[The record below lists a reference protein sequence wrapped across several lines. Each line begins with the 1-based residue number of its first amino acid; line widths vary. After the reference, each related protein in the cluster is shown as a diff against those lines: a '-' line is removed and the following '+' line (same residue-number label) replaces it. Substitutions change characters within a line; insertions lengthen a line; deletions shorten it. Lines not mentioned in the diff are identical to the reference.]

1 MPRTLVRELEIAV
14 TASRSA
20 DFMVG
25 TDQWFGADAVS
36 VYSISRYPMKR
47 MRNCT
52 VDAKIIFSLLKVS
65 RTVEE

>member
-25 TDQWFGADAVS
+25 TGTGQWFGAGAVS
-36 VYSISRYPMKR
+36 IYP
-47 MRNCT
+47 
-52 VDAKIIFSLLKVS
+52 VLLSVKS
-65 RTVEE
+65 PDETDEKLHYY